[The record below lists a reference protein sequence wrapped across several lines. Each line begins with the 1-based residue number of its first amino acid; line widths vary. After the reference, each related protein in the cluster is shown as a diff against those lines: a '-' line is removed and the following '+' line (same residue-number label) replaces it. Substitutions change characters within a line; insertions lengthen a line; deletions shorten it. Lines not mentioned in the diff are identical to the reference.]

1 MRRLNWAL
9 LTVDLTKYHMYISC
23 NHLFN
28 KNEICFNKSVIII
41 IIYKFI
47 TLTDLLPLKMNYYL
61 AGKEATKKQL
71 IKALNQ
77 YARDRSIE
85 QLAQSLK
92 GILRTPVERKLLGDI
107 RYNLMLSIKSSLS
120 QFSLLKVNKHV

>member
-1 MRRLNWAL
+1 MKLNGSV
-9 LTVDLTKYHMYISC
+9 TTELTKSGPCLYHY
-23 NHLFN
+23 HL
-28 KNEICFNKSVIII
+28 
-41 IIYKFI
+41 
-47 TLTDLLPLKMNYYL
+47 TLINLFPFKMNYYL
-61 AGKEATKKQL
+61 AGNEATKKQL

-107 RYNLMLSIKSSLS
+107 RYVPIILM
-120 QFSLLKVNKHV
+120 

>member
-1 MRRLNWAL
+1 
-9 LTVDLTKYHMYISC
+9 
-23 NHLFN
+23 
-28 KNEICFNKSVIII
+28 
-41 IIYKFI
+41 
-47 TLTDLLPLKMNYYL
+47 MNYYL
-61 AGKEATKKQL
+61 AGNETVKKQL

-107 RYNLMLSIKSSLS
+107 RYIPLVLKLAYHNS
-120 QFSLLKVNKHV
+120 FSCL

>member
-1 MRRLNWAL
+1 
-9 LTVDLTKYHMYISC
+9 
-23 NHLFN
+23 
-28 KNEICFNKSVIII
+28 
-41 IIYKFI
+41 
-47 TLTDLLPLKMNYYL
+47 MNYYL
-61 AGKEATKKQL
+61 AGNETTKKQL

-107 RYNLMLSIKSSLS
+107 RYIPIILNVAYHNP
-120 QFSLLKVNKHV
+120 FSCVD

>member
-1 MRRLNWAL
+1 
-9 LTVDLTKYHMYISC
+9 
-23 NHLFN
+23 
-28 KNEICFNKSVIII
+28 
-41 IIYKFI
+41 
-47 TLTDLLPLKMNYYL
+47 MNYYL
-61 AGKEATKKQL
+61 AGNEAIKKQL

-107 RYNLMLSIKSSLS
+107 RYNLILLIKKTLVTI
-120 QFSLLKVNKHV
+120 KCHVMS